1 MLQEEMDAIVEMLDV
16 RVAALKAELIEFFD
30 AQLEEKAALVASKEA
45 QSVQK
50 EASEVQKEEAAPA
63 VKSKTSLPSAR
74 TPSRQR
80 PGKKSKASNLNRR
93 HTGDGK
99 MNGV

>member
-16 RVAALKAELIEFFD
+16 RVAALKAELIEFFN
-30 AQLEEKAALVASKEA
+30 AQAKVAELENKKFLV
-45 QSVQK
+45 
-50 EASEVQKEEAAPA
+50 EEITNFKIEPVA
-63 VKSKTSLPSAR
+63 KTSHTS
-74 TPSRQR
+74 
-80 PGKKSKASNLNRR
+80 KKKASNLNRR